1 MKKTPA
7 ENKLQIDT
15 DFDNKDEVLVE
26 DLLRVI
32 YKGRFILIFCFI
44 LSVVMTFLYIN
55 SRPIVYKSSMKFLQN
70 NRNIANYDRNI
81 LSIFNSD
88 EFRQELSK
96 DETLKKS
103 FAEKHKKIVKDVS
116 DDDILGWISLSSVSF
131 KSEDQEKSLV
141 DGQYVPMLT
150 SITVNVIGNDK
161 ELNTILANTYF
172 DALKRLL
179 ERNQTKYTA
188 EKINFLQKKVDIL
201 SEELSKVQLVNNKP
215 QQGSSLTA
223 YEFALNELAE
233 AKASDL
239 NYKTAITQISKA
251 KLPAGPE
258 YISKKKYL
266 IMGSGLGIFA
276 GLFVAFVYDLMRNIN
291 WKSIKH

>member
-1 MKKTPA
+1 MKKTQS
-7 ENKLQIDT
+7 EDNLQTCT
-15 DFDNKDEVLVE
+15 DFYNKDEVLIE

-32 YKGRFILIFCFI
+32 YKGRFILIFCLI

-55 SRPIVYKSSMKFLQN
+55 SRPVVYKSSMKFLQN
-70 NRNIANYDRNI
+70 NRNIADYDRNI

-88 EFRQELSK
+88 EFRKELSK
-96 DETLKKS
+96 DESLKKS
-103 FAEKHKKIVKDVS
+103 FAEQHKKAVNDVS
-116 DDDILGWISLSSVSF
+116 DDDIFGWISLSSVSL

-150 SITVNVIGNDK
+150 SITVNAIGKDK
-161 ELNTILANTYF
+161 ELNTVLANTYF
-172 DALKRLL
+172 DALKMLL
-179 ERNQTKYTA
+179 ERNQAKYNA
-188 EKINFLQKKVDIL
+188 DKINFLQKKVDIL
-201 SEELSKVQLVNNKP
+201 REELNKVQLANNKT

-223 YEFALNELAE
+223 YELALNELAE

-258 YISKKKYL
+258 YFSKKKYL

>member
-1 MKKTPA
+1 MKKTQS

-15 DFDNKDEVLVE
+15 DFYNKDEVLIE

-32 YKGRFILIFCFI
+32 YKGRFILIFCLI

-55 SRPIVYKSSMKFLQN
+55 SRPVVYKSSMKFLQN
-70 NRNIANYDRNI
+70 NRNIADYDRNI

-88 EFRQELSK
+88 EFRKELSK
-96 DETLKKS
+96 DESLKKS
-103 FAEKHKKIVKDVS
+103 FAEQHKKAVNDVS
-116 DDDILGWISLSSVSF
+116 DDDIFGWISLSSVSL

-150 SITVNVIGNDK
+150 SITVNAIGKDK
-161 ELNTILANTYF
+161 ELNTVLANTYY

-179 ERNQTKYTA
+179 ERNQAKYNA
-188 EKINFLQKKVDIL
+188 DKINFLQKKVDIL
-201 SEELSKVQLVNNKP
+201 REELNKVQLTNNKP

>member
-1 MKKTPA
+1 MKKTQS

-15 DFDNKDEVLVE
+15 DFYNKDEVLIE

-32 YKGRFILIFCFI
+32 YKGRFILIFCLI

-55 SRPIVYKSSMKFLQN
+55 SRPVVYKSSMKFLQN
-70 NRNIANYDRNI
+70 NRNIADYDRNI

-88 EFRQELSK
+88 EFRKELSK
-96 DETLKKS
+96 DESLKKS
-103 FAEKHKKIVKDVS
+103 FAEQHKKAVNDVS
-116 DDDILGWISLSSVSF
+116 DDDIFGWISLSSVSL

-150 SITVNVIGNDK
+150 SITVNAIGKDK
-161 ELNTILANTYF
+161 ELNTVLANTYY
-172 DALKRLL
+172 DVLKRLL
-179 ERNQTKYTA
+179 ERNQAKYNA
-188 EKINFLQKKVDIL
+188 DKINFLHKKVDIL
-201 SEELSKVQLVNNKP
+201 REELNKVQLTNNKP

-223 YEFALNELAE
+223 YELALNELAE

>member
-1 MKKTPA
+1 MKKTQS
-7 ENKLQIDT
+7 EDNLQTCT
-15 DFDNKDEVLVE
+15 DFYNKDEVLIE

-32 YKGRFILIFCFI
+32 YKGRFILIFCLL

-55 SRPIVYKSSMKFLQN
+55 SRPVVYKSSMKFLQN
-70 NRNIANYDRNI
+70 NRNIANFDRNI

-96 DETLKKS
+96 DDTLKKS
-103 FAEKHKKIVKDVS
+103 FAEQHKKTVNDVS
-116 DDDILGWISLSSVSF
+116 DDDIFGWISLSNVSL

-150 SITVNVIGNDK
+150 SITVNAIGKDK
-161 ELNTILANTYF
+161 ELNTVLANTYF
-172 DALKRLL
+172 DTLKRLL
-179 ERNQTKYTA
+179 ERNQAKYNSD
-188 EKINFLQKKVDIL
+188 KINFLQKKVDIL
-201 SEELSKVQLVNNKP
+201 KEELNKVQLTNNKP

-223 YEFALNELAE
+223 YELALNELAE